1 MQKLETAKLQI
12 LVFALLVI
20 SCLARESTKTILKET
35 LKNNI

>member
-20 SCLARESTKTILKET
+20 SCLARESTNLEG
-35 LKNNI
+35 NIQK